1 MKRLLLLGGGRS
13 QVALLRELARERIA
27 AAEVMLVAPRPL
39 SMHAGMLPGLVAG
52 RHDAAACTLALAP
65 LAQAAGVRF
74 TEGQA
79 VALDAAKR
87 VVTLADGRRAE
98 YDLLAIATGQAP
110 RRDAL
115 PGAAGQA
122 LFARPAAAFV
132 QLLPP
137 LLDLAAR
144 RVLDIVVL
152 GGGVAAFELAL
163 ALQHRLGTPD
173 DERARIALVTG
184 GPQPLAGWPEGAM
197 VAATQLLRQRRIT
210 VFREPAARIEPR
222 AVVLASGARLAC
234 DAPVIAADG
243 EGPAWLAGSG
253 LALDEQGFVETGET
267 LQSRSHPEVFAVGEA
282 ASGAGRADPRA
293 AAALAVN
300 LRRHAG
306 GGALLPFAPRPRLP
320 VFADCGDGRAIA
332 AWGSWWTTGRWAGAW
347 KARAERRFVEGPA
360 PGRPTAEPA
369 TRSA

>member
-1 MKRLLLLGGGRS
+1 MLGGGRS
-13 QVALLRELARERIA
+13 HVALLRELARERIA
-27 AAEVMLVAPRPL
+27 AAEVMLVSPRPTL
-39 SMHAGMLPGLVAG
+39 LHPAMLPGLVAG
-52 RHDAAACTLALAP
+52 RHEAAACTLALALAP

-74 TEGQA
+74 VEGQA
-79 VALDAAKR
+79 TALNAAQR
-87 VVTLADGRRAE
+87 IVTLADGRAAE
-98 YDLLAIATGQAP
+98 YDLLSIATGQAP
-110 RRDAL
+110 RRDML

-144 RVLDIVVL
+144 RVLDIVVI
-152 GGGVAAFELAL
+152 GGGVTAFELAL
-163 ALQHRLGTPD
+163 ALQQRLGAPD
-173 DERARIALVTG
+173 DERARVALVTG
-184 GPQPLAGWPEGAM
+184 GPEPLAGWPAGAT
-197 VAATQLLRQRRIT
+197 AAAAQLLRQRRIT

-222 AVVLASGARLAC
+222 AVVLQSGARLAC
-234 DAPVIAADG
+234 DAPVIANEG

-253 LALDEQGFVETGET
+253 LALDGQGFVATGET
-267 LQSRSHPEVFAVGEA
+267 LQSVSHPEVFAIGEVA
-282 ASGAGRADPRA
+282 AGPGRSDPRA

-306 GGALLPFAPRPRLP
+306 GGDLMPFAPRSRIPAVAEL
-320 VFADCGDGRAIA
+320 GDGRALA
-332 AWGSWWTTGRWAGAW
+332 AWGSWWTMGRWAGAW

-360 PGRPTAEPA
+360 SSRPAAEAA